1 MSKLLYIIRYFV
13 PEVGVSLTENS
24 KSKNGG
30 KDFSTMFGKPSK
42 YEYISLTNQSIKKT
56 LNTSNYA
63 ISTEPSDKQ
72 KLEKTNNNK
81 SSNNFKDSSELSL
94 PLLDNRNIKSSIPTF
109 LTKTKTSESIRIS
122 NKLTMSLK
130 SALDSLD
137 LIPEY
142 EENRLESNNI
152 DIFKR
157 RKNYLQE
164 KKELDKKLISS
175 SLDEINKFNYNILK
189 NKGWGQSAIDRLK
202 LEEPKIYY
210 KPNKKELERELGQNI
225 VNKKLPRSRIITTF
239 SDKIK

>member
-1 MSKLLYIIRYFV
+1 
-13 PEVGVSLTENS
+13 
-24 KSKNGG
+24 
-30 KDFSTMFGKPSK
+30 
-42 YEYISLTNQSIKKT
+42 
-56 LNTSNYA
+56 
-63 ISTEPSDKQ
+63 
-72 KLEKTNNNK
+72 
-81 SSNNFKDSSELSL
+81 
-94 PLLDNRNIKSSIPTF
+94 
-109 LTKTKTSESIRIS
+109 
-122 NKLTMSLK
+122 MSLK

-210 KPNKKELERELGQNI
+210 TPNKKELERELGQNI